1 MHKSRL
7 ALATAVALAGLALPA
22 LSWDRDDDD
31 GYYGHQYYRNDDDAY
46 YRYRNYRDYNY
57 SYRPYYDRP
66 YYGRYDYDDW
76 RRHEAFRK
84 LWWTRRR
91 YLYDLL

>member
-1 MHKSRL
+1 MHKSIL
-7 ALATAVALAGLALPA
+7 ALATAVALAGSALPA

-31 GYYGHQYYRNDDDAY
+31 GYYRHRYYC
-46 YRYRNYRDYNY
+46 DYNY

-91 YLYDLL
+91 YLYGPL